1 MGIFN
6 PIHLQMSNNIFNFV
20 KQLHYK
26 PCKSITQ

>member
-1 MGIFN
+1 MDIFN

-26 PCKSITQ
+26 PYKSITQ